1 MSNADPPE
9 HDPAHCREM
18 FAHLSEYLDRELD
31 EAACRQIERHL
42 ANCDACRACCATLA
56 RTVALCRGMPAHRV
70 PEAMSARLR
79 EAIEKLRLGDGTVSG
94 ARPD

>member
-18 FAHLSEYLDRELD
+18 FAHLSEYLDREID
-31 EAACRQIERHL
+31 EAACRRIERHL